1 MRIDNI
7 QIPLNYKNP
16 FWKDNF
22 EFLKEYL
29 MTQLGYPLVRVE
41 LTENHLITGI
51 HDAIS
56 QYLKYDNFNYIHME
70 KFVPDQ
76 NNFIQLPDYINPGLV
91 RDVFFETNDNIFS
104 TSLPTDGGVTIGLP
118 LNNIFDVSMGF
129 LDLTKYYMARMSLA
143 NADQML
149 GVDRNWEIL
158 NGGIKIYQTK
168 NKLYNNVGVLFA
180 KFLLPIEFE
189 GDDWIRRFSLARCK
203 IMLGIIRRKFSGFA
217 AAGGSASVDGD
228 TLVSEGK
235 AEEEALITELKESRP
250 GLPMMQF

>member
-1 MRIDNI
+1 MRITNI
-7 QIPLNYKNP
+7 QIPLDYKSP

-22 EFLKEYL
+22 NFMKEYL
-29 MTQLGYPLVRVE
+29 MTQLGYPLIRVE
-41 LTENHLITGI
+41 LTENHLITAT

-56 QYLKYDNFNYIHME
+56 QYLKYDQYNSIYME
-70 KFVPDQ
+70 KFVPDGD
-76 NNFIQLPDYINPGLV
+76 NFIQLPDYINPSLV

-143 NADQML
+143 NADIML

-189 GDDWIRRFSLARCK
+189 GDDWIRRFALARSK

-228 TLVSEGK
+228 ALVSEGK
-235 AEEEALITELKESRP
+235 AEEEALIVEIKESRP
-250 GLPMMQF
+250 ALPMMQF

>member
-1 MRIDNI
+1 MKINNV
-7 QIPLNYKNP
+7 QIPLDYKSP

-22 EFLKEYL
+22 NFLKEYI
-29 MTQLGYPLVRVE
+29 MTQLGYPLIRVE
-41 LTENHLITGI
+41 LTENQLITAI

-56 QYLKYDNFNYIHME
+56 QYTKYDHNNSIYME
-70 KFVPDQ
+70 KFVPDN
-76 NNFIQLPDYINPGLV
+76 NNFIQLPDHINPALV
-91 RDVFFETNDNIFS
+91 RDVFFETNDNVFS
-104 TSLPTDGGVTIGLP
+104 TSLPTDGGVTVGLP

-149 GVDRNWEIL
+149 GTERTWEIL
-158 NGGIKIYQTK
+158 NGGVKIYQSK
-168 NKLYNNVGVLFA
+168 NKLYNNVGILFA

-189 GDDWIRRFSLARCK
+189 GDDWIRRFSVARSK

-228 TLVSEGK
+228 ALVSEGK
-235 AEEEALITELKESRP
+235 AEEEMLITEIKESRP

>member
-1 MRIDNI
+1 MKISNV
-7 QIPLNYKNP
+7 QIPLDYKSP

-22 EFLKEYL
+22 NFIKEYL
-29 MTQLGYPLVRVE
+29 MTQLGYPLIRVE
-41 LTENHLITGI
+41 LTENHLITAT

-56 QYLKYDNFNYIHME
+56 QYLKYDGNNSIYME
-70 KFVPDQ
+70 KFTPDS
-76 NNFIQLPDYINPGLV
+76 NNFIQLPDHINTGLV

-104 TSLPTDGGVTIGLP
+104 TSLPTDGGVTVGLP

-129 LDLTKYYMARMSLA
+129 LDLTKYYMARMSLS
-143 NADQML
+143 NADNIL

-189 GDDWIRRFSLARCK
+189 GDDWIRRFALARCK
-203 IMLGIIRRKFSGFA
+203 IMLGTIRRKFSGFA

-228 TLVSEGK
+228 ALISEGK
-235 AEEEALITELKESRP
+235 TEETDLITEIKESRP